1 MIHKHVQKLAVVA
14 RDDQGQKIKAWTKEH
29 FLCELVMVEAA
40 AILCAVELAT
50 LEKFDSIIV
59 EDDVKVCFDTLN
71 GGNYRLKCIIIP

>member
-1 MIHKHVQKLAVVA
+1 MSKNWLVA

-50 LEKFDSIIV
+50 LGSSIALLL
-59 EDDVKVCFDTLN
+59 KVMSQRRLNSIRSRCKTQFYTLQS
-71 GGNYRLKCIIIP
+71 